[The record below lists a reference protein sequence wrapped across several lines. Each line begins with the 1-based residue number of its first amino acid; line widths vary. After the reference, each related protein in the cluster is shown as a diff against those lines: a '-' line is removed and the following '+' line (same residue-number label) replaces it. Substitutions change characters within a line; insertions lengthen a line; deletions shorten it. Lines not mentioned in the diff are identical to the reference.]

1 MFRRLFV
8 RWGNRNLQ
16 REVETLR
23 KQLAER
29 DADNDSLR
37 REMRVR
43 EAEIET
49 LAAVIARD
57 RERIKSEAAAYAK
70 QTVAN
75 EK

>member
-1 MFRRLFV
+1 MLRRFIV

-23 KQLAER
+23 KQVAER

-37 REMRVR
+37 RELRVR
-43 EAEIET
+43 DAEIES
-49 LAAVIARD
+49 LAGVVARD
-57 RERIKSEAAAYAK
+57 RERIKAEAAAYAR

-75 EK
+75 GA